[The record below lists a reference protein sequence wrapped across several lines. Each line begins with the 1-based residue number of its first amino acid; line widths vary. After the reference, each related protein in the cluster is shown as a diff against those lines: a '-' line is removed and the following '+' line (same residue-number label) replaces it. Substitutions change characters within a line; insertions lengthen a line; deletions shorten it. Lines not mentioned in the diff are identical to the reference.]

1 MTPCYVN
8 FDKAIEFESFE
19 KLAVIDLGKEVP
31 DEFIKGHYINDFY
44 VQSRKTRF
52 KNDLLTIS
60 QGQHVSQSIL

>member
-60 QGQHVSQSIL
+60 QG

>member
-31 DEFIKGHYINDFY
+31 YEFIKGHYINDFY